1 MMNEDNKKPVFM
13 TKSVDMKI
21 SLVNGFFKMIDVM
34 KSGETQITIDEN
46 TTLKILMTFGT
57 IEGNVINDSHEE
69 LIEKEDYSSMLYSL
83 SIKGVDSNIASFE
96 KEIGEENIKVI
107 NYTGKL
113 LLSNVTLIPY
123 ANPQTKFTYERLLIF
138 SDQIVGVT
146 VSSSR

>member
-1 MMNEDNKKPVFM
+1 MNEDNKKPVFM

-123 ANPQTKFTYERLLIF
+123 ANPQHKFTYERLLIF

-146 VSSSR
+146 VASS

>member
-1 MMNEDNKKPVFM
+1 MDKDIEKPIFM

-57 IEGNVINDSHEE
+57 IEGNIINYSHEE
-69 LIEKEDYSSMLYSL
+69 LIEKEDYASLVYSI
-83 SIKGVDSNIASFE
+83 SIKGVDNNIANFE
-96 KEIGEENIKVI
+96 KEIGKENIKVV
-107 NYTGKL
+107 NYAENI
-113 LLSNVTLIPY
+113 LLSNVTLVPY